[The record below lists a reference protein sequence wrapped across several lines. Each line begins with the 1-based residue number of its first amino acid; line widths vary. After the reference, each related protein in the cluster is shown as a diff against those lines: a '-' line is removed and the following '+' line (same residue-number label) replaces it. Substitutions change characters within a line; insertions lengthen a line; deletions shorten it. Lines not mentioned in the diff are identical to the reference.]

1 MSIEVIIESQD
12 KGDYLLITSKG
23 TLKNKEELAIHSQMV
38 FDEII
43 KNGAKQVLVD
53 DVETHFPEDLFAYFD
68 LVKGYA
74 NDYPPE
80 IRALKIAVAVAPE
93 YKEVAASWETLCQSR
108 GLHFCAYIS
117 LEDARAWLLEK
128 E

>member
-1 MSIEVIIESQD
+1 MPIEIILESQN
-12 KGDYLLITSKG
+12 KGEYLLITSKG
-23 TLKNKEELAIHSQMV
+23 TLNTKEELVTHSQMV

-43 KNGAKQVLVD
+43 KHGATHVLVNN
-53 DVETHFPEDLFAYFD
+53 VKTHFPVELFPYFG

-74 NDYPPE
+74 EDYPPE
-80 IRALKIAVAVAPE
+80 IRALQIAVVTAPE

-108 GLHFCAYIS
+108 GLHFYAFTS